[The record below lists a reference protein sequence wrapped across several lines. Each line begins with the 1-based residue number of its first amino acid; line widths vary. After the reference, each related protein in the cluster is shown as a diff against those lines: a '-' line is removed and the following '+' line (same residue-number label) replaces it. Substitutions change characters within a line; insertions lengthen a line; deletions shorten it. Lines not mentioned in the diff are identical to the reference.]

1 MLLNFVGN
9 LKMKA
14 TIPCY
19 TGGEKEAIID
29 ECRPLLAKI
38 VEVMGDVADTIR
50 GKMKEDLISARRVTV
65 TCDGWSSKNYNDSYM
80 GKL

>member
-1 MLLNFVGN
+1 
-9 LKMKA
+9 
-14 TIPCY
+14 
-19 TGGEKEAIID
+19 
-29 ECRPLLAKI
+29 
-38 VEVMGDVADTIR
+38 MGDVADTIR